1 MRASWWGV
9 SLLLLLI
16 SSSVACKEEAKVKVS
31 SLSLRGVEAV
41 DEAQLRAA
49 LQTKAGSWIPFTRK
63 PAFDTDEFQRD
74 LQRLRSFYTERGY
87 PDARVTDVDVLF
99 DEKKEHVRLI
109 VTVRE
114 GEPTRVE
121 SMRFEGFEV
130 LPERRQRAVQ
140 SRLGLA
146 AGDVRDRRRVDA
158 ARNTALNVLQE
169 FGYPYAKVVVDEQ
182 PGEAAGGVAIVVRA
196 TPGQAATFGPI
207 EVHGNTSVSE
217 DVILRQLAF
226 QPGQRY
232 SAARVRA
239 SQSRLSSL
247 DLFRFAYVE
256 PRGVG
261 GETQAAAVPM
271 RITVA
276 EDKHRQFTGA
286 IGYGTEEKGRVRG
299 EWKHVNF
306 LGGARTAGVEG
317 KFSSLDRGVRVNFG
331 EPWFFTRHLGFSAS
345 AQTWDEREPVYR
357 VTTYG
362 GRAGVS
368 WRRERRNPVSRRGAT
383 TSVGVS
389 FINEFTEYRVSDE
402 ALADPASRN
411 LLISLGLD
419 PETGSASGT
428 LVSLRIQADHDT
440 TSSRLDPQRGYAVSA
455 AMEQAGKFLPGSF
468 TYTEFSGETRAYFS
482 TRRPADAARGR
493 RGIVF
498 AGRLRGSTIDA
509 PAPTDAA
516 VPFFKRYFLG
526 GSTSVRGWGRYE
538 VSPLTE
544 SGYPIGGLTVVET
557 SAEVRVPIGAKLSAV
572 AFVDAGSVGR
582 TPWKL
587 DPGGFRS
594 AVGPGVRYD
603 TPIGPVR
610 LDLGYQLNPI
620 EGLLVKG
627 KPEARRWRAHVSIG
641 QAF

>member
-271 RITVA
+271 PRP
-276 EDKHRQFTGA
+276 GA
-286 IGYGTEEKGRVRG
+286 IG
-299 EWKHVNF
+299 
-306 LGGARTAGVEG
+306 AGPGPLNV
-317 KFSSLDRGVRVNFG
+317 K
-331 EPWFFTRHLGFSAS
+331 
-345 AQTWDEREPVYR
+345 
-357 VTTYG
+357 
-362 GRAGVS
+362 
-368 WRRERRNPVSRRGAT
+368 
-383 TSVGVS
+383 SV
-389 FINEFTEYRVSDE
+389 
-402 ALADPASRN
+402 
-411 LLISLGLD
+411 
-419 PETGSASGT
+419 
-428 LVSLRIQADHDT
+428 
-440 TSSRLDPQRGYAVSA
+440 
-455 AMEQAGKFLPGSF
+455 
-468 TYTEFSGETRAYFS
+468 
-482 TRRPADAARGR
+482 RRP
-493 RGIVF
+493 
-498 AGRLRGSTIDA
+498 
-509 PAPTDAA
+509 
-516 VPFFKRYFLG
+516 
-526 GSTSVRGWGRYE
+526 
-538 VSPLTE
+538 
-544 SGYPIGGLTVVET
+544 
-557 SAEVRVPIGAKLSAV
+557 
-572 AFVDAGSVGR
+572 
-582 TPWKL
+582 
-587 DPGGFRS
+587 
-594 AVGPGVRYD
+594 
-603 TPIGPVR
+603 
-610 LDLGYQLNPI
+610 
-620 EGLLVKG
+620 
-627 KPEARRWRAHVSIG
+627 
-641 QAF
+641 